1 MVVLF
6 ELALVEIYV
15 IYTFVI
21 HAEAGTLQ
29 ASHYAAIIL
38 ISLITLC
45 FVIVSIKLFKDFEL
59 WRFRKLVSSLQT
71 DVELRKLY
79 TNYEA
84 WVALMKLDINFN
96 IIFILMGLF
105 FFFST
110 AETFINMIGIF
121 ITFAW
126 AFIGHIGVRMEDVKM
141 MVIFFIFS
149 VVFPADIIWKLYS
162 IEQQIDPTLPIV
174 QIIFAGV
181 IALAIRIIF
190 LFTTI
195 RMVSNFGRNLRDGVF
210 DPEEEEAPAIAIV
223 AEKQIKPYLTLT
235 VKKLSSLN
243 LWAGVS
249 KEDLKVPRPGQEQP
263 DPERHQ
269 EMKTV
274 KDSERYSDD

>member
-195 RMVSNFGRNLRDGVF
+195 RMVSNFGRNLRDG
-210 DPEEEEAPAIAIV
+210 
-223 AEKQIKPYLTLT
+223 EKQIKPYLTLT